1 MVIVRV
7 LVPDICTLLLL
18 HSLSVLKLDLQLFR
32 LSILSNFSIYCWFL
46 YDYSISEDFI
56 LSEENSK
63 VIFKTKV
70 HFLSSCSCE
79 NVVVL
84 PLQINYCFV

>member
-18 HSLSVLKLDLQLFR
+18 HSLSVLKLDLHQLFR

-56 LSEENSK
+56 LSEEDSK
-63 VIFKTKV
+63 VIF
-70 HFLSSCSCE
+70 
-79 NVVVL
+79 
-84 PLQINYCFV
+84 